1 MEATYLLMLTAGFLG
16 GFGHCIGMCG
26 PIVVSYT
33 LQGSPAGFADKVLV
47 HVFYNTGRI
56 STYIFVGALMGFAGS
71 FINVAG
77 KISGFQDAVAV
88 IAGLVIILM
97 GLNVLGVIGRS
108 SSWLEGHNNFLLRAG
123 KELLYEKSVLKYYPL
138 GAIFGLLPCGLSYTA
153 FIASAGTGD
162 FAGGM
167 LLMLFF
173 GLGTIPSLLLFGL
186 AATYMSARLRGGVYK
201 TAGIAVI
208 LMGILFLI
216 RGLKAYA

>member
-1 MEATYLLMLTAGFLG
+1 MEATYLLMLTTGFLG
-16 GFGHCIGMCG
+16 GLGHCIGMCG
-26 PIVVSYT
+26 PIVASYT
-33 LQGSPAGFADKVLV
+33 LQNSSAGYIDKAFA
-47 HVFYNTGRI
+47 HIFYNTGRI
-56 STYIFVGALMGFAGS
+56 STYIFIGALMGFAGS

-77 KISGFQDAVAV
+77 KISGFQNAVAV
-88 IAGLVIILM
+88 ITGPIMILM
-97 GLNVLGVIGRS
+97 GLNILGVIGRS

-123 KELLYEKSVLKYYPL
+123 KKLLYDKSALKYYPL

-162 FAGGM
+162 FIGGM
-167 LLMLFF
+167 FLMLFF

-186 AATYMSARLRGGVYK
+186 AATYMSARLRGVIYK
-201 TAGIAVI
+201 AAGIAVI